1 MKSNLTNAIAALVF
15 KSAPDLADRLEAQAE
30 ALNEAKCTNPVLGQW
45 IDASDVKYL
54 LSTFAL
60 GDKDFAEKFPTM
72 AQTTEAERQ
81 RVIAAFEEHFK
92 HCQHCSLKRAY
103 DLELDTRIK
112 QACQQNSD
120 VLLQLL
126 EEDETEPSK
135 EDDHPRL
142 ELETVLPI
150 R

>member
-1 MKSNLTNAIAALVF
+1 MKNDLTNAIADFVF
-15 KSAPDLADRLEAQAE
+15 RSAPDVADRLEAQAE
-30 ALNEAKCTNPVLGQW
+30 ALDEAKCTNPLLGQW
-45 IDASDVKYL
+45 VDENDVKYL

-60 GDKDFAEKFPTM
+60 SDKDFAEKFPAM

-81 RVIAAFEEHFK
+81 RVIAAFEEHFE

-120 VLLQLL
+120 VLLKLL
-126 EEDETEPSK
+126 EEDETESSK
-135 EDDHPRL
+135 EDDHLGL